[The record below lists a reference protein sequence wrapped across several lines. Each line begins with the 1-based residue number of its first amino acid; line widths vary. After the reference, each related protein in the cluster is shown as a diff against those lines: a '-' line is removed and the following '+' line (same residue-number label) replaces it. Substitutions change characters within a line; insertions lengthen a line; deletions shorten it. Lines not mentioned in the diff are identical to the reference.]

1 MRDAYS
7 SNFTGKTLPP
17 SLQQGCSIT
26 HSTEKTMKKTATLT
40 LALLS
45 AIMIPALQ
53 QVHAAS
59 QPFDGVISDSMCGK
73 KHTMAAGKTDAQCV
87 QECIKSGSSY
97 ALVAGS
103 KVYTLAAKP
112 QTIAPFAGK
121 QVHIEGDV
129 KGNTIKVTSISEMPK
144 NMKM

>member
-1 MRDAYS
+1 
-7 SNFTGKTLPP
+7 
-17 SLQQGCSIT
+17 
-26 HSTEKTMKKTATLT
+26 MKRTATLT

-45 AIMIPALQ
+45 AIMIPAIQ

-73 KHTMAAGKTDAQCV
+73 KHMIPGKTDAQCV

-97 ALVAGS
+97 TLVAGT
-103 KVYTLAAKP
+103 KVYTLSAKS

-121 QVHIEGDV
+121 QVHIEGEV
-129 KGNTIKVTSISEMPK
+129 KGSTITVTSISEMPK

>member
-1 MRDAYS
+1 
-7 SNFTGKTLPP
+7 
-17 SLQQGCSIT
+17 
-26 HSTEKTMKKTATLT
+26 MKKTATLT

-45 AIMIPALQ
+45 AIMIPAIQ

-59 QPFDGVISDSMCGK
+59 QPFDGDFSDSMCGK
-73 KHTMAAGKTDAQCV
+73 KHTMAVGKTDAKCV

-97 ALVAGS
+97 ALVAGT

-112 QTIAPFAGK
+112 ETIAPFAGK
-121 QVHIEGDV
+121 HVHINGDV
-129 KGNTIKVTSISEMPK
+129 KGTIITVTSISEMPK

>member
-1 MRDAYS
+1 M
-7 SNFTGKTLPP
+7 
-17 SLQQGCSIT
+17 Q
-26 HSTEKTMKKTATLT
+26 KTAAVT

-45 AIMIPALQ
+45 AIMIPAIQ

-59 QPFDGVISDSMCGK
+59 QRIEGVVSDSMCGK
-73 KHTMAAGKTDAQCV
+73 KHMMPGKTDAQCV

-97 ALVAGS
+97 TLVAAS
-103 KVYTLAAKP
+103 KVYTLIAKP

-129 KGNTIKVTSISEMPK
+129 KGNTITVTSIGEVPK
-144 NMKM
+144 GMKM

>member
-1 MRDAYS
+1 
-7 SNFTGKTLPP
+7 
-17 SLQQGCSIT
+17 
-26 HSTEKTMKKTATLT
+26 MKKTATLT

-45 AIMIPALQ
+45 AIMIPAIQ
-53 QVHAAS
+53 QVNAAS
-59 QPFDGVISDSMCGK
+59 QPIDGVISASMCGK
-73 KHTMAAGKTDAQCV
+73 KHMIPGKTDAQCV
-87 QECIKSGSSY
+87 QECIKNGSSY
-97 ALVAGS
+97 TLVVGT

-129 KGNTIKVTSISEMPK
+129 KGNTITVTSISEMPK